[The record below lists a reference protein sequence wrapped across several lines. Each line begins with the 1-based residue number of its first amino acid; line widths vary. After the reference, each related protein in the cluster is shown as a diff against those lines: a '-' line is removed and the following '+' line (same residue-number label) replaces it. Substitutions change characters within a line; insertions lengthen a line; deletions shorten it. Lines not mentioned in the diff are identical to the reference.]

1 MSGGIKRH
9 RFVVSFEKENVRR
22 SAKIVAIGVAVLLRG
37 QNDYSDV
44 TCINAFYYE
53 LN

>member
-1 MSGGIKRH
+1 MK
-9 RFVVSFEKENVRR
+9 KKNVRR
-22 SAKIVAIGVAVLLRG
+22 SAKIATIGVAVLLRG
-37 QNDYSDV
+37 QNDYSDA